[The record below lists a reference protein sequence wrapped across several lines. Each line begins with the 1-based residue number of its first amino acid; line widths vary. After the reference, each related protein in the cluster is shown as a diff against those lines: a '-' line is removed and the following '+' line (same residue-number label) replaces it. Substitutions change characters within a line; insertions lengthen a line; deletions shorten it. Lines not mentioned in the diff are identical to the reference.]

1 MLGVSIMSD
10 AYKRAGVDIHAGY
23 EAVNLIKKHTVRTM
37 RSEVLSSIGGFGGL
51 FQLDLSRYKNP
62 VLVSGTDGVGTKL
75 KIAFSLDKHDTIGID
90 CVAMCVNDIAVLG
103 AEPLFFLDYIGCG
116 KLEPGIIEEV
126 VKGVAEGCVQA
137 GCSLI
142 GGETAE
148 MPGMYENGE
157 YDIAGFAVG
166 VVEKDRILDGKGIK
180 PGDLVLGL
188 ASSGLHSNGFSLVR
202 KLLLEEKGMKLDSYV
217 EALGKTLG
225 EELLTPTRIYVSS
238 LLKVRDLSILKGVS
252 HITGGG
258 FIENIPRVLPEGCA
272 VEIDYGSW
280 QVPPIF
286 HLLKEA
292 GNLKGIEMFNTFNM
306 GIGLVMIVSNENSD
320 EVRSLISLLEE
331 SGEKVY
337 LIGRVTAG
345 DKEVTF
351 GGVPLE

>member
-1 MLGVSIMSD
+1 MSD

-23 EAVNLIKKHTVRTM
+23 EAVNRIKKHTVRTM

-116 KLEPGIIEEV
+116 KLEPRIIEEI

-217 EALGKTLG
+217 DTLGKTLG

-258 FIENIPRVLPEGCA
+258 FIENIPRVLPKGCA

-280 QVPPIF
+280 PVPPIF
-286 HLLKEA
+286 QLLKDM

-306 GIGLVMIVSNENSD
+306 GIGLVMFVSNEKSN
-320 EVRSLISLLEE
+320 EVHSLISLLEE
-331 SGEKVY
+331 AGEKVY
-337 LIGRVTAG
+337 LIGRVIEG